1 MKFADLSLGQ
11 RNDLYAK
18 EAEAL
23 EKASHIFLIARQS
36 VQRLRHHD
44 IKRTV
49 SRTLEQGLISWP

>member
-44 IKRTV
+44 INAPFRAPSSKA
-49 SRTLEQGLISWP
+49 